1 MRCRYCLQQYEITF
15 EAIRHV
21 LNAHPQQNVSILLE
35 KSQNTFIPR
44 TYSLKGET
52 VKYPASVEYDTCS
65 GKLVISTTNEDPG
78 AAHKQL
84 KVSVQT
90 VFRVKIGTNIA
101 IFLLKKYRFICVKNC
116 SLLHK
121 RVIAL

>member
-1 MRCRYCLQQYEITF
+1 MHFLCYRDLRCRYCLQQYERTY

-35 KSQNTFIPR
+35 KSQNTFILR

-52 VKYPASVEYDTCS
+52 VEYPASVEYDTCS
-65 GKLVISTTNEDPG
+65 GKLVIRTTNEDPG

-84 KVSVQT
+84 KLSVHLYI
-90 VFRVKIGTNIA
+90 VINVVEVKYNSM
-101 IFLLKKYRFICVKNC
+101 
-116 SLLHK
+116 SLLYLIK
-121 RVIAL
+121 